1 MLKKIYLLLIFALL
15 TQCGFNIVD
24 RSLSEYNIESV
35 STEGNNKINF
45 LIKNSLIKNKNSSE
59 NKKNLQIKLKTDLKE
74 EVFEKNIRNEV
85 TKYRVIIKTKVG
97 LSIDNYNT
105 QNFTISKVGE
115 YRVGSTSLESSTNV
129 YNLEQSL
136 SKEIVKE
143 IEKKVLVLK
152 NDF

>member
-1 MLKKIYLLLIFALL
+1 MLKKIYLLLIFTLL
-15 TQCGFNIVD
+15 TQCGFKIVE
-24 RSLSEYNIESV
+24 RSLNEYNIESIN
-35 STEGNNKINF
+35 TEGNNKINF
-45 LIKNSLIKNKNSSE
+45 LIKNSLIKNKNTSE
-59 NKKNLQIKLKTDLKE
+59 NKKNLRIELKTDLKE

-85 TKYRVIIKTKVG
+85 TKYRVIINTKVG
-97 LSIDNYNT
+97 LSFDNYDT

-129 YNLEQSL
+129 GNLEQSL